1 MAGLGII
8 AFILFMAVSIVQIY
22 AGFIGIEYHLGVIW
36 AYASIAVAIVLRI
49 MLPLTVGTFFGA
61 MDVWG
66 WEWHWAALLAAPGL
80 LFIVPATITSV
91 MSSMVNR
98 SRR

>member
-36 AYASIAVAIVLRI
+36 AYASIAGGDCIENHVAAYGRNVLWRYGCLG
-49 MLPLTVGTFFGA
+49 MGMVLGSTSRSARTFVYCSCNHYLRNELDGKS
-61 MDVWG
+61 
-66 WEWHWAALLAAPGL
+66 EP
-80 LFIVPATITSV
+80 
-91 MSSMVNR
+91 
-98 SRR
+98 